1 MKQGQSTII
10 GSMAFTGDIFIP
22 GGINRMYFSPR
33 LENILASCQ
42 IRACNM
48 EAPIKGVGEKQ
59 LKAGPHLHQSAAAP
73 EILEDAGFNLINLA
87 NNHICDFGL
96 QALIKTKEAFSVPTT
111 GAGRSFAEAGRA
123 ETITVG
129 GVKVAFLSFGE
140 AEFGAIIEDGGGFA
154 WINHPQTDE
163 MIVET
168 KKQNDILV
176 VQVHAGVE
184 QTEIPLPEWRTRYKT
199 LIDLGADA
207 IIASHPHVP
216 QGWEEYKGKPIF
228 YSLGNFFFA
237 NDNKHPLW
245 NKGLLV
251 KIDICSDL
259 SLAYKCMGI
268 ERKGD
273 KVDTLESEEF
283 SKYLSHLCDSLTEPV
298 YTALINKIAVDL
310 WNRHYRRHYENA
322 INGVSRF
329 NITHLLK
336 FIKRL
341 LSGKGMNIP
350 VLIHNTRIESH
361 YWIVRRA
368 LNQLYIKECKYGNKL

>member
-10 GSMAFTGDIFIP
+10 CSMAFAGDIFIP
-22 GGINRMYFSPR
+22 SGINPIYFSPR

-42 IRACNM
+42 IQACNM
-48 EAPIKGVGEKQ
+48 EAPIEGVGEKQ
-59 LKAGPHLHQSAAAP
+59 LKAGPHLHQSATAP
-73 EILEDAGFNLINLA
+73 AILESAGFNLISLA

-96 QALIKTKEAFSVPTT
+96 QALIKTKEAFRVPTI
-111 GAGRSFAEAGRA
+111 GAGRSFAEANRA
-123 ETITVG
+123 KTITVSG
-129 GVKVAFLSFGE
+129 AKVAFLSFGE
-140 AEFGAIIEDGGGFA
+140 AEFGAIIENEGGFA
-154 WINHPQTDE
+154 WINLPQTDE

-168 KKQNDILV
+168 KKQNDILI

-184 QTEIPLPEWRTRYKT
+184 QTEIPLPEWRARYKT

-207 IIASHPHVP
+207 VIASHPHVP

-237 NDNKHPLW
+237 TDNKHPLW

-259 SLAYKCMGI
+259 SLTYECIGI
-268 ERKGD
+268 ERKDD
-273 KVDTLESEEF
+273 KVDILESEEF
-283 SKYLSHLCDSLTEPV
+283 SKYLSHLCDSLAEPV
-298 YTALINKIAVDL
+298 YTALMNKIAIVL
-310 WNRHYRRHYENA
+310 WNRHYRRHYENS

-329 NITHLLK
+329 NILHLLK

-350 VLIHNTRIESH
+350 VLIHNIRIESH